1 MASIFKKL
9 FKVENK
15 KDFITIVSGLPR
27 SGTSMIMQMLEAG
40 GIEIVTDNIRKADKD
55 NPRGYYEFE
64 QVKKIKEDASWL
76 DECQGK
82 AVKIVSTFLYQLPS
96 YKKYK
101 IIFMRREM
109 EEILASQ
116 RVMLQRLGTEGA
128 NVSKEK
134 MAEKFEKQLKNV
146 DEWLARQDNIDVLYI
161 KYNDVIH
168 DSHSHAV
175 SVNRFLGGW
184 LNVDKMVNVVEESLY
199 RQQKK

>member
-15 KDFITIVSGLPR
+15 KDFITIISGLPR

-134 MAEKFEKQLKNV
+134 MAVKFERQLKNV

-184 LNVDKMVNVVEESLY
+184 LNIDKMVNVVEESLY

>member
-9 FKVENK
+9 FKVKNK

-40 GIEIVTDNIRKADKD
+40 GMEVLTDNVRKSDED

-64 QVKKIKEDASWL
+64 RVKKINEDASWL
-76 DECQGK
+76 DECHK
-82 AVKIVSTFLYQLPS
+82 AVKIISALLYHLPA
-96 YKKYK
+96 YKRYK
-101 IIFMRREM
+101 IIFLRREM

-116 RVMLQRLGTEGA
+116 RGMLQRRGTEGA
-128 NVSKEK
+128 NVSKEE
-134 MAEKFEKQLKNV
+134 MAEKFEKHLKNV

-168 DSHSHAV
+168 DSHSQAV
-175 SVNRFLGGW
+175 SVNRFLGEW
-184 LNVDKMVNVVEESLY
+184 LNVDKMVNVVERSLY
-199 RQQKK
+199 RQRKK

>member
-15 KDFITIVSGLPR
+15 KDFITIISGLPR

-134 MAEKFEKQLKNV
+134 MAEKFERQLKNV

-184 LNVDKMVNVVEESLY
+184 LNIDKMVNVVEESLY